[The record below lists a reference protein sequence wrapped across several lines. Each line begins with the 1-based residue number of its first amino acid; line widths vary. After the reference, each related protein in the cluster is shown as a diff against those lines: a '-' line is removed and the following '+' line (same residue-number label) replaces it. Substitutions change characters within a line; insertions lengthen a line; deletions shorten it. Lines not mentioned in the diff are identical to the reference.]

1 MMRLG
6 SKSCA
11 IHTWRKNRSLSL
23 KGWSMGIPFSSRSTL
38 RPWQGA
44 VTDKNLSQGGERA
57 KKYKPR
63 HPGPRGSGELG
74 EDHQRFLPD

>member
-1 MMRLG
+1 
-6 SKSCA
+6 
-11 IHTWRKNRSLSL
+11 
-23 KGWSMGIPFSSRSTL
+23 MGIPFSSRSTL

-74 EDHQRFLPD
+74 EDHHSQHSPLAPPRSERAHRV